1 MAGRDVK
8 TRAGRK
14 IGQCGLAAGLRDC
27 FEQKQR
33 AVDGLDAVAFAFS
46 ASAWRPCFCTR
57 PGQDRC
63 VHWCFLPMAKRRQ
76 AWRES
81 QGTFSMA
88 NAIFLLRKYNRE
100 AHLPGLSKFY
110 V

>member
-1 MAGRDVK
+1 
-8 TRAGRK
+8 
-14 IGQCGLAAGLRDC
+14 
-27 FEQKQR
+27 
-33 AVDGLDAVAFAFS
+33 
-46 ASAWRPCFCTR
+46 
-57 PGQDRC
+57 
-63 VHWCFLPMAKRRQ
+63 MAKRRQ
-76 AWRES
+76 AQRES